1 MQKYFGKFCTI
12 HGLIRVLH
20 VGTQV
25 ESIRD
30 SACKIFLTNCIQIT
44 KKCSQKLKNIWN
56 ILKLILF
63 RKNAYLST
71 WLHVHYQHVH
81 CLHVNTCSLSTCTL
95 LEWILSTCTLPTCS
109 LPTCTLNHTHCLN
122 VHYQHVHCL
131 HEYNEHL
138 GNVMKN
144 TCW

>member
-20 VGTQV
+20 VGTQA
-25 ESIRD
+25 ESRSD

-81 CLHVNTCSLSTCTL
+81 CLHVNTCSLSTCTCIFGYIFFCNLNTICQKKFASRVANKTVYSGKFAKIL
-95 LEWILSTCTLPTCS
+95 L
-109 LPTCTLNHTHCLN
+109 
-122 VHYQHVHCL
+122 HVATRL
-131 HEYNEHL
+131 L
-138 GNVMKN
+138 GSQE
-144 TCW
+144 

>member
-20 VGTQV
+20 VGTQA
-25 ESIRD
+25 ESRSD

-71 WLHVHYQHVH
+71 WLLLTIFIQAMYMLIMSMYSHV
-81 CLHVNTCSLSTCTL
+81 S
-95 LEWILSTCTLPTCS
+95 
-109 LPTCTLNHTHCLN
+109 N
-122 VHYQHVHCL
+122 VHVD
-131 HEYNEHL
+131 NEHV
-138 GNVMKN
+138 VMWIDVHNEQNLWKWLN
-144 TCW
+144 WLCVDILEKCTVHAY